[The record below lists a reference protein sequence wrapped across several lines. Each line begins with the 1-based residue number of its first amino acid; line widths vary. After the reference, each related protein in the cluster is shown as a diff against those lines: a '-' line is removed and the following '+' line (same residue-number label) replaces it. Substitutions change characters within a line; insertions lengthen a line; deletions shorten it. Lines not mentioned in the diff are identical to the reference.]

1 MNPAPE
7 EPIDPAV
14 RSLLWRLRARL
25 VTPPEQSRTT
35 DDLDRLFAAARE
47 HAHGPELV
55 PEVARI
61 IPPVTAGEPLSI
73 PATGTGVDHTVE
85 VGQEDVA
92 PVPAGVTPLHSRRYR
107 LTTMVSRVAAAAVLV
122 VAVGG
127 GLASAR
133 DGNGL
138 TIQALLG
145 RGTSEPAEPDTLAG
159 GSAGDEADAFD
170 LDVTDLP
177 EPRGVPLPGDDSIEA
192 ADDPDDDATTPA
204 AEGDADANDAGDA
217 DDAPDAPSGG
227 TDDTTDDAADRDDG
241 PADAP
246 VEEPTDEIIAAP
258 APAPEP
264 APVEPPAAPAPPA
277 DEVVEPPPSEVVG
290 TGGPI
295 PCREDEDL
303 TACFERRLA
312 AEEPAEDEAAEE
324 PVEPAEPADPGAA
337 TDDDAA
343 ARDALAKR
351 RGG

>member
-1 MNPAPE
+1 MTRDPAPE

-92 PVPAGVTPLHSRRYR
+92 PVPAGVTPLHARRYR

-170 LDVTDLP
+170 LGATDLP

-192 ADDPDDDATTPA
+192 ADAPDDDATTA
-204 AEGDADANDAGDA
+204 AEGDADANDAGDE

-227 TDDTTDDAADRDDG
+227 ADDTTDDAADRADG
-241 PADAP
+241 PANAP
-246 VEEPTDEIIAAP
+246 VEEPTDEIIA

-295 PCREDEDL
+295 PCREDEPLAD
-303 TACFERRLA
+303 CFERRQA
-312 AEEPAEDEAAEE
+312 AEEPADEATA
-324 PVEPAEPADPGAA
+324 VDDDAGDATSG

-343 ARDALAKR
+343 AREALAKR